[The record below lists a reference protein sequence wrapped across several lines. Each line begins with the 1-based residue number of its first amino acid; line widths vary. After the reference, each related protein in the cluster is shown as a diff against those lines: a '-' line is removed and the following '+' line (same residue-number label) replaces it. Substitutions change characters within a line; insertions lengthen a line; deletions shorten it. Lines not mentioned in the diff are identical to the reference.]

1 VQGNIAGFGGDPDN
15 VTIFG
20 ESGGG
25 MKVSLLLAMPGAK
38 GLFHRAIVQSGPWL
52 KAVPQETATKYARAF
67 LENLGVSPGDL
78 SRLATASA
86 AEIQDAA
93 AKAHQGNVI
102 GGFSPSVDGIALPG
116 GPFDPAA
123 PALSADVPVMIG
135 TNKDEATLFLF
146 ADPRFGEYTEEDL
159 AKRAKQVAG
168 DRAEAL
174 IAAVREAHP
183 DYSPSHLTASVQ
195 SATMFWGDS
204 IKLAER
210 KAAQGAAPA
219 YMYLLEW
226 ETTAARGKLRS
237 PHALEI
243 PLVFD
248 NVDKALSF
256 MGRDNPQSLA
266 EQMSEAWLAFAR
278 TGNPN
283 APGLPDWPAY
293 EAGRRATMVFNHES
307 RVVEDPY
314 PGVRKAL
321 HG

>member
-1 VQGNIAGFGGDPDN
+1 
-15 VTIFG
+15 
-20 ESGGG
+20 
-25 MKVSLLLAMPGAK
+25 MPAAK

-52 KAVPQETATKYARAF
+52 KAVPQATATKYARDLLA
-67 LENLGVSPGDL
+67 ELGAAPGDL
-78 SRLATASA
+78 GKLETASA
-86 AEIQDAA
+86 AEIQAA
-93 AKAHQGNVI
+93 AARVHAGNTI

-116 GPFDPAA
+116 GPFDPEA
-123 PALSADVPVMIG
+123 PALSADVPVLIG

-146 ADPRFGEYTEEDL
+146 SDPRFGEYTEEDL
-159 AKRAKQVAG
+159 ARRARQVAG

-174 IAAVREAHP
+174 VAAARAAFP
-183 DYSPSHLTASVQ
+183 DYSPSHLTAIVQ
-195 SATMFWGDS
+195 SSTMFWGDS
-204 IKLAER
+204 IRLAER

-226 ETTAARGKLRS
+226 ETTAARGRLKS
-237 PHALEI
+237 PHAVEI
-243 PLVFD
+243 ALVFD

-278 TGNPN
+278 TGKPG

-293 EAGRRATMVFNHES
+293 EPARRATMVFNHQS

-314 PGVRKAL
+314 PGLRQAL